1 MNRPLRFFGGFGA
14 LGILAGSCMATLLL
28 GMKIFNPQMNVM
40 RTHGPMFVIGS
51 VLIVAGIQLLAIG
64 LLGELQ
70 VRLFYA
76 GRQRTPYAIESL
88 VRLRVSEEPH
98 VLSQGVA
105 NRD

>member
-1 MNRPLRFFGGFGA
+1 
-14 LGILAGSCMATLLL
+14 
-28 GMKIFNPQMNVM
+28 
-40 RTHGPMFVIGS
+40 MFVIGS

-88 VRLRVSEEPH
+88 VRLRVAQESH
-98 VLSQGVA
+98 ILSQETEI
-105 NRD
+105 RD